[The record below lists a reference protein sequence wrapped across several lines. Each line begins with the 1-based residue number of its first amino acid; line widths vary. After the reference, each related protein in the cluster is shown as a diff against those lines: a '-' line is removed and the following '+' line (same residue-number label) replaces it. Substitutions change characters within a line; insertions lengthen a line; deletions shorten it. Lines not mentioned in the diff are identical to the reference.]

1 MKATLRMRNYLK
13 FPLVKVTVKKIA
25 YKSLKNIKI
34 CGSCRKIRR
43 WKINF
48 CDLTVS
54 EMSQTC
60 PNWSITSKKTIKNTF
75 RTSKSDIRVALK
87 KFHEPQSAALGAGG
101 RSLLDFRFYYVA
113 LSYLV
118 VKCLHIFLHT
128 LFTEHLTTRIITYE
142 IQGTELYLINV
153 NQFTQFFLIYIT
165 SFIYSVLAP
174 STSSVPLA
182 TTEFRI
188 GRRAEILHL
197 CWQLVFDAPVA
208 EFPTLL
214 FTLTTPTHH
223 FEYMLLDL

>member
-1 MKATLRMRNYLK
+1 M
-13 FPLVKVTVKKIA
+13 V
-25 YKSLKNIKI
+25 
-34 CGSCRKIRR
+34 
-43 WKINF
+43 INF
-48 CDLTVS
+48 NPFQSFT
-54 EMSQTC
+54 
-60 PNWSITSKKTIKNTF
+60 
-75 RTSKSDIRVALK
+75 ALK
-87 KFHEPQSAALGAGG
+87 AGG

-128 LFTEHLTTRIITYE
+128 LFTEHLTTRIITFE

-153 NQFTQFFLIYIT
+153 NQFTQLFLIYIT

-214 FTLTTPTHH
+214 FTLTHTHYFVYKLHLQTIFTLLGIHTFISFMTSAIYNKVGSPFSPTLYLTHVT
-223 FEYMLLDL
+223 FTIWLTKSLWAIG

>member
-1 MKATLRMRNYLK
+1 MW
-13 FPLVKVTVKKIA
+13 VKIW
-25 YKSLKNIKI
+25 I
-34 CGSCRKIRR
+34 
-43 WKINF
+43 F
-48 CDLTVS
+48 HLTV
-54 EMSQTC
+54 
-60 PNWSITSKKTIKNTF
+60 I
-75 RTSKSDIRVALK
+75 V
-87 KFHEPQSAALGAGG
+87 KFSPPSAALGAGG

-118 VKCLHIFLHT
+118 VKCLQIFLHT

-214 FTLTTPTHH
+214 FTLTHTHYFFYKLH
-223 FEYMLLDL
+223 LSNIFTLLGIHPFMTSAIYNKVGSP

>member
-1 MKATLRMRNYLK
+1 MVQVCPNK
-13 FPLVKVTVKKIA
+13 
-25 YKSLKNIKI
+25 
-34 CGSCRKIRR
+34 
-43 WKINF
+43 
-48 CDLTVS
+48 
-54 EMSQTC
+54 SQTSKLIIR
-60 PNWSITSKKTIKNTF
+60 NTVWTSI
-75 RTSKSDIRVALK
+75 RDIRITLK
-87 KFHEPQSAALGAGG
+87 KAPPSAALRAGG

-142 IQGTELYLINV
+142 IQGTDLYLINV

-214 FTLTTPTHH
+214 FTLTHTHYFVYKLH
-223 FEYMLLDL
+223 L

>member
-1 MKATLRMRNYLK
+1 MTKKLISHFVFFKRLILLTAFNFPYGGDFSGSVVDGLNKGQPLRR
-13 FPLVKVTVKKIA
+13 
-25 YKSLKNIKI
+25 
-34 CGSCRKIRR
+34 
-43 WKINF
+43 
-48 CDLTVS
+48 
-54 EMSQTC
+54 
-60 PNWSITSKKTIKNTF
+60 
-75 RTSKSDIRVALK
+75 
-87 KFHEPQSAALGAGG
+87 QSAALGAGG

-153 NQFTQFFLIYIT
+153 NRFTQFFLIYIT

-214 FTLTTPTHH
+214 FTFTHTH
-223 FEYMLLDL
+223 YFVYKLHL

>member
-1 MKATLRMRNYLK
+1 MKYS
-13 FPLVKVTVKKIA
+13 F
-25 YKSLKNIKI
+25 YKRSPPQAPIFWGYFSKYHINSLN
-34 CGSCRKIRR
+34 
-43 WKINF
+43 
-48 CDLTVS
+48 
-54 EMSQTC
+54 
-60 PNWSITSKKTIKNTF
+60 
-75 RTSKSDIRVALK
+75 
-87 KFHEPQSAALGAGG
+87 AALWAGG

-197 CWQLVFDAPVA
+197 C
-208 EFPTLL
+208 
-214 FTLTTPTHH
+214 
-223 FEYMLLDL
+223 

>member
-1 MKATLRMRNYLK
+1 MGWKHVQTDQGYQSHRLWSDLDTYMWRYWPP
-13 FPLVKVTVKKIA
+13 F
-25 YKSLKNIKI
+25 KNA
-34 CGSCRKIRR
+34 CNR
-43 WKINF
+43 
-48 CDLTVS
+48 
-54 EMSQTC
+54 
-60 PNWSITSKKTIKNTF
+60 
-75 RTSKSDIRVALK
+75 
-87 KFHEPQSAALGAGG
+87 PQPWGRAAAL
-101 RSLLDFRFYYVA
+101 
-113 LSYLV
+113 YLISV
-118 VKCLHIFLHT
+118 FSMLPCLHIFLHT

-214 FTLTTPTHH
+214 FTLTHTHYFVYKLH
-223 FEYMLLDL
+223 L

>member
-1 MKATLRMRNYLK
+1 MRQ
-13 FPLVKVTVKKIA
+13 
-25 YKSLKNIKI
+25 SL
-34 CGSCRKIRR
+34 
-43 WKINF
+43 
-48 CDLTVS
+48 
-54 EMSQTC
+54 
-60 PNWSITSKKTIKNTF
+60 P
-75 RTSKSDIRVALK
+75 A
-87 KFHEPQSAALGAGG
+87 PPSAALWAGG

-197 CWQLVFDAPVA
+197 C
-208 EFPTLL
+208 
-214 FTLTTPTHH
+214 
-223 FEYMLLDL
+223 